1 MTAPGNAAEPDPADV
16 TVVSADDVRVN
27 RRRGGEMRVLLSPVT
42 VRSTSGFLGTLDL
55 APGEYVSEHLH
66 PYSEE
71 FLYVTAGRGRL
82 RLGGPDGT
90 YRTLETGQAI
100 MVPIG
105 LRHRLENTGDEPL
118 TAVFHLSPL
127 APRPDLGHVDTEE
140 PPRAAEPQPAIA
152 TPADGT
158 GGGS

>member
-1 MTAPGNAAEPDPADV
+1 MTAPRTEPDPAAVRTVAPGDV
-16 TVVSADDVRVN
+16 KVN

-42 VRSTSGFLGTLDL
+42 AEATSGFMGTLTL

-71 FLYVTAGRGRL
+71 FLCVTGGRARL

-90 YRTLETGQAI
+90 YRELGAGEAV

-105 LRHRLENTGDEPL
+105 LRHRLENAGTEPL

-140 PPRAAEPQPAIA
+140 PPRAAEPQPQVGERAR
-152 TPADGT
+152 
-158 GGGS
+158 